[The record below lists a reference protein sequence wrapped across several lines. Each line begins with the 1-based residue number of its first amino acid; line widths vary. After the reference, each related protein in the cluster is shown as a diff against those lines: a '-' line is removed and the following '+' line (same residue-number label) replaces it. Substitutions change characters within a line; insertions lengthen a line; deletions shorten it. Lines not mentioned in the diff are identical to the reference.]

1 MKFLSILQKD
11 KPLNP
16 NSQQSR
22 FGIIHT
28 SILHYITP
36 LMIIVAGIIIGIIAA
51 NIPTLAQYFNTNIYL
66 NGLIIFL
73 LSVALIR
80 AFANNYTLYKTA
92 NFLKEVEDVCEEE
105 VIDPNKV
112 DRLHR
117 KLIKSA
123 YFIDT
128 QNMHAAIENIKTF
141 EILNL
146 TDNDCR
152 LIKHKLGYRIGL
164 KRSEVGF
171 AAGILVML
179 GLLGTFLGLLKTIDA
194 VGLALGSMSSV
205 SNDSGGVDEAAMT
218 DFISSLSAP
227 LQGMGL
233 AFSSSLFGL
242 SGSLLIGYFNHLCGG
257 AQDKFIENVGRWL
270 DNRIPKFKP
279 EDDVMPD
286 EQGLATEDD
295 LRSWLA
301 GFVYLSVKTNKKI
314 GFLVQSLVDNIRQQ
328 NQNEEY
334 LKKIA
339 TLQDETVSTTR
350 TFASTLSEMKTQNA
364 SYHSQS
370 IDLIAQTNNHTATLK
385 AECLTALQNLS
396 RDLSINQTKI
406 SENIEQITNG
416 LNQSMQGMSEANFK
430 NTAALEQLN
439 TNSASLSSAITNN
452 TNILNAKLE
461 SLNESNHNT
470 NVLFNDVKNI
480 SQDSNQKLLK
490 ICEALQETFEIQ
502 KNIQT
507 LLNTTQ
513 ASTSADDHMRE
524 KLERSLFEINALLNK
539 IDQIDSDVISKTT
552 GVDVNKPTK

>member
-350 TFASTLSEMKTQNA
+350 TFAGTLSEMKTQNA

-416 LNQSMQGMSEANFK
+416 LNQAMQGMSEANFK

-470 NVLFNDVKNI
+470 NALFNDVKNI

-507 LLNTTQ
+507 VLNTTQ